1 MAKIE
6 PACNNCSDPVVTA
19 NVYCKGHLDAVLLD
33 ALKPFQLSS
42 QPWQLWIMRYRR
54 GGEHIK
60 IRLHGT
66 AAEATQVKAR
76 LEEHLRPVLSN
87 IRWPEAGNPPKLTGA
102 NDPVIDEEDS
112 TPSDHPPGHLVWTHY
127 KRSHVTF
134 GGEPYL
140 SDDRYVALFGKCL
153 SASLEYFLSATEL
166 VNGVIPHAQRLAEAA
181 ELVGSAL
188 QFLELNS
195 PEYLNYHRD
204 WLVRFVLLKTSHTPQ
219 EHQDVLKAFDKRV
232 TESERFWEHVR
243 DRSIWAFARPGAVL
257 NKWQSAITE
266 LMKYVNDLCQ
276 RQQFQIDPYALHPS
290 HSALFK
296 VLHGASN
303 QAGLA
308 LLDEA
313 LMYHGLSVMQP
324 QAHALVG

>member
-6 PACNNCSDPVVTA
+6 PACSNYSDPVVTA
-19 NVYCKGHLDAVLLD
+19 NIYCKGHVDAVLLD

-42 QPWQLWIMRYRR
+42 QHWQLWIMRYRR

-60 IRLHGT
+60 IRLHGM

-76 LEEHLRPVLSN
+76 LEEHLKPVLAQ
-87 IRWPEAGNPPKLTGA
+87 IHWPEAGNPLKLTGA
-102 NDPVIDEEDS
+102 NDPAIDEEDS
-112 TPSDHPPGHLVWTHY
+112 TLSDHPAGRLVWTHY

-140 SDDRYVALFGKCL
+140 SDDRYVALFAACL
-153 SASLEYFLSATEL
+153 SASLEYFLSATEQ
-166 VNGVIPHAQRLAEAA
+166 VNGVLPHAQRLAAAA
-181 ELVGSAL
+181 ELVGSPL
-188 QFLELNS
+188 QSLHLNG

-232 TESERFWEHVR
+232 TESEKFWEYVR
-243 DRSIWAFARPGAVL
+243 DRSTRVFERPGPVL
-257 NKWQSAITE
+257 SKWQAAVAE
-266 LMKYVNDLCQ
+266 LMKYVNHLCL
-276 RQQFQIDPYALHPS
+276 RQQFQIDPYAQHPS

-313 LMYHGLSVMQP
+313 LMYHGLSAMQP
-324 QAHALVG
+324 LAHPLVG